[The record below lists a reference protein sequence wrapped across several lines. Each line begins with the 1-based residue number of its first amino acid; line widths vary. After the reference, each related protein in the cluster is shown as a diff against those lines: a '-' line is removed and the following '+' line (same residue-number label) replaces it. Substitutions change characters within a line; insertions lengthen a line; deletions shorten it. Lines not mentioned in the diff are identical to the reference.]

1 MDVNVDAAYQN
12 IMWTMFIKKKYI
24 NNVDEGMDVVYL
36 FNVNVDVGSP
46 IYYSQ
51 ISHGNM
57 SHGYVESH
65 YIITM
70 DPSKKL

>member
-1 MDVNVDAAYQN
+1 MDVG
-12 IMWTMFIKKKYI
+12 I
-24 NNVDEGMDVVYL
+24 
-36 FNVNVDVGSP
+36 P

-57 SHGYVESH
+57 SHGNIEGH

-70 DPSKKL
+70 DPSKKLWVTFMKTLMGSFSLRQQYTKSLIAIVAILDRQ